1 MAITSIKTGS
11 SFTNLTKYD
20 SFLAGNSAFIPNS
33 YESIATS
40 TVGAGGVASVTFS
53 SIPSTYTH
61 LQIRAIMRDARAATQ
76 DSFNINMNNDT
87 GSNYGYGYH
96 EIYGDGSTVAA
107 YTATASQ
114 TRMSFDRIAGNTAS
128 ANMFGAFIVDIL
140 DYKDTNKYK
149 TARFLSGVDLYGS
162 GAIAFGSG
170 LWLSTA
176 AINRIDIAGAN
187 GNISQYS
194 SIALYGIKGS

>member
-1 MAITSIKTGS
+1 MWQAELLNTVFGTLS
-11 SFTNLTKYD
+11 SGLVAT
-20 SFLAGNSAFIPNS
+20 S
-33 YESIATS
+33 YESISTS

-53 SIPSTYTH
+53 SIPADYTH

-76 DSFNINMNNDT
+76 DSFSINMNNDT
-87 GSNYGYGYH
+87 GTNYGYGFH
-96 EIYGDGSTVAA
+96 EIYGDGSTAAA
-107 YTATASQ
+107 YTSTASQ
-114 TRMSFDRIAGNTAS
+114 TRMLFDRIAGNTAG
-128 ANMFGAFIVDIL
+128 ANIFGAFVVDIL

-149 TARFLSGVDLYGS
+149 TARFLGGVDLNGS

-170 LWLSTA
+170 LWLSTT

-194 SIALYGIKGS
+194 SIALYGIKGA